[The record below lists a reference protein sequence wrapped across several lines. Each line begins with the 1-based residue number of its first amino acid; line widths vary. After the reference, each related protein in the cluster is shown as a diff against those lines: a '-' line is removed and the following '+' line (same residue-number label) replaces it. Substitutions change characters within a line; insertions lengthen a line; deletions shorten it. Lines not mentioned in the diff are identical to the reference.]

1 MGIFETVA
9 LVCGAI
15 TAAGGAVAL
24 IAGPVRKRI
33 KRNKARKQG
42 DLAILRAHML
52 SIYYACR
59 ESKTIRQYELENF
72 VEFYE
77 AYAGQGGNSFMK
89 VVHDEVITYD
99 VIT

>member
-15 TAAGGAVAL
+15 TAAGGAAAL
-24 IAGPVRKRI
+24 IAGPVRKAV
-33 KRNKARKQG
+33 KRKRARKQG

-59 ESKTIRQYELENF
+59 ETKEVRQYELENF
-72 VEFYE
+72 IEFYE
-77 AYAGQGGNSFMK
+77 AYSGQGGNSFMK
-89 VVHDEVITYD
+89 KVHDEVITYD

>member
-1 MGIFETVA
+1 MGLFEEVA

-15 TAAGGAVAL
+15 TAAGGTMAL
-24 IAGPVRKRI
+24 IAGPVRKAV
-33 KRNKARKQG
+33 KKKKARKQG
-42 DLAILRAHML
+42 NLAILRAHML

-77 AYAGQGGNSFMK
+77 SYTGQGGNSFMK
-89 VVHDEVITYD
+89 VVHDEVVAYD